1 MYIKEADG
9 ITIVDYKTDR
19 VRKNKAGEEELKKRY
34 GIQLDYYAK
43 ALGQLTGKT
52 VKEKIV
58 YSFTLGKEIM
68 C

>member
-1 MYIKEADG
+1 MKG
-9 ITIVDYKTDR
+9 
-19 VRKNKAGEEELKKRY
+19 KAGEKELVKRY
-34 GIQLDYYAK
+34 AIQLDYYAK